1 MKKLTDDLSFSLI
14 ICTYERDTSLKRL
27 LDSVQEQRL
36 YPDEIL
42 IIDGSYSKETE
53 IMLEEHSYKNLKYFR
68 VEEEDRGLTK
78 QRNYGIKKSS
88 EVAIIC
94 FLDDDIVL
102 KPDYFQQLIQTYQLI
117 PEAIAVGG
125 WIEDETAWKTVP
137 KEYQPAYDEF
147 VIDGYV
153 RKLGQRNVLRKRLGL
168 LSDKP
173 PGFMPEFSH
182 GFSTGFLPPSNKIYE
197 VEYFMGG
204 VSSYKK
210 KIFDKLGFSPYF
222 EGYGLYE
229 DMDFCLR
236 ASNYGKLYLNTGAR
250 VKHLHVES
258 GRPNH
263 YKYGQM
269 VVKNGKYVWKLKY
282 PKPSF
287 KARLK
292 WYKISFLLAFIRLIN
307 YLQGDKAG
315 FRDFKG
321 RLSGFLK

>member
-1 MKKLTDDLSFSLI
+1 
-14 ICTYERDTSLKRL
+14 
-27 LDSVQEQRL
+27 
-36 YPDEIL
+36 
-42 IIDGSYSKETE
+42 
-53 IMLEEHSYKNLKYFR
+53 
-68 VEEEDRGLTK
+68 
-78 QRNYGIKKSS
+78 
-88 EVAIIC
+88 
-94 FLDDDIVL
+94 
-102 KPDYFQQLIQTYQLI
+102 
-117 PEAIAVGG
+117 
-125 WIEDETAWKTVP
+125 
-137 KEYQPAYDEF
+137 
-147 VIDGYV
+147 
-153 RKLGQRNVLRKRLGL
+153 
-168 LSDKP
+168 
-173 PGFMPEFSH
+173 MPEFSH